1 MNILVINCG
10 SSSLK
15 YQLLDMRDNSILA
28 KGLVERIGLPGSMLT
43 HQLDDGEKEIFT
55 AEIPNHEVAARMV
68 LEMLIHPE
76 WGAIKSFD
84 EIAAIGHRV
93 VHGGEK
99 FSRSVIVTDEVIAG
113 LNETLEIAPL
123 HAPPNIA
130 GIEACRH
137 ALPEKLQVVVFDT
150 AFHQSMPPHAYLY
163 GLPYELY
170 EKYKIRRY
178 GFHGTSHKYVS
189 QRAAVMMDRPLESL
203 KLISC
208 HLGSG
213 ASITAIR
220 NGRSVETS
228 MGFTPLEGLMMG
240 TRSGNLDPT
249 VVSFIM
255 KKEGMSADEVNNF
268 LNKKCGVLGVSGIS
282 SDFRDI
288 QSAAARGN
296 YRAQLAL
303 DIFTHDVKKYIG
315 SYAAILDGVDGIIF
329 TAGLGENSSLIRE
342 MVCNKLDYIGVHLD
356 AEKNKVCGEEMD
368 ISAPDAT
375 CRALVIP
382 TNEELMIA
390 LETAE
395 LVRMHV

>member
-15 YQLLDMRDNSILA
+15 YQLLDMRTNHVMA
-28 KGLVERIGLPGSMLT
+28 KGLVERIGLPGSILT
-43 HQLDDGEKEIFT
+43 HRLQNGEKEVFT
-55 AEIPNHEVAARMV
+55 AEIPNHEVAARLV
-68 LEMLIHPE
+68 LEILVHPD
-76 WGAIKSFD
+76 WGAIHSFE
-84 EIAAIGHRV
+84 EISAIGHRV

-99 FSRSVIVTDEVIAG
+99 FSQSVIVTEDVVKK
-113 LNETLEIAPL
+113 LNETIEIAPL

-137 ALPEKLQVVVFDT
+137 ALPGTLQVVVFDT

-189 QRAAVMMDRPLESL
+189 QRAAKLMKRPLESL

-208 HLGSG
+208 HLGNG
-213 ASITAIR
+213 ASITAIK
-220 NGRSVETS
+220 NGRSIETS

-240 TRSGNLDPT
+240 TRSGDLDPAI
-249 VVSFIM
+249 VSFIM
-255 KKEGMSADEVNNF
+255 GKENMNQDEINDF

-315 SYAAILDGVDGIIF
+315 SYAAILNGVDGLIF

-342 MVCNKLDYIGVHLD
+342 MVCDKLDYIGVQID
-356 AEKNKVCGEEMD
+356 PEKNKINGEEVD
-368 ISAPDAT
+368 ISALGSN
-375 CRALVIP
+375 CRVLVVP

-390 LETAE
+390 METAE
-395 LVRMHV
+395 LVRMYI